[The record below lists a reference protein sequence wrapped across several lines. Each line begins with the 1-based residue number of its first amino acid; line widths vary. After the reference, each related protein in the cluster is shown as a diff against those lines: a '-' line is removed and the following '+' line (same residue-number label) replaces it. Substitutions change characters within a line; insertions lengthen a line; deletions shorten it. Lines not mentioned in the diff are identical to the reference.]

1 MLFVSSFP
9 LPSTELLTQNF
20 LKTPTNYVFQVCVMV
35 PGCIF
40 VYQLLQTFTETERN
54 ELILLESQYLGAGVG
69 STWLILRWRRSG
81 VYGCGCGWSGGMEG
95 AK

>member
-1 MLFVSSFP
+1 M
-9 LPSTELLTQNF
+9 
-20 LKTPTNYVFQVCVMV
+20 
-35 PGCIF
+35 
-40 VYQLLQTFTETERN
+40 YQLLQTFTETERN